1 MQEANSPRLSEACTD
16 YLSRHF
22 QLLREAVEA
31 GQDGVTIAERHAR
44 VYDGLLQS
52 LCCAADPAAERA
64 KRGRRLALVAVGG
77 YGRRMVAPYSDI
89 DVLFLCDD
97 PAEPGLQQR
106 IERVLF
112 PLWNAGVDV
121 GHAVRGL
128 DETLE
133 LARTDIRTSTTLL
146 DLRHIAGE
154 QEIVDELVQRGRQE
168 IFERSLEAF
177 LAALDQ
183 DTSSRHE
190 RFGGSLYLREPE
202 LKLGRGGLRDLDVV
216 LWAAAAFWGT
226 ADVDALVKLGALAAF
241 EATGLLAAR
250 KHLWTV
256 RARLHVNSGRRQ
268 DRLNFEDQEGIAAQL
283 GYADGVALGVEQF
296 MQTHYRHAR
305 TIARLV
311 DAMTERVRRASL
323 PAPSKIEELGGGLS
337 VRDGR
342 LAVDPDL
349 LAESPRLA
357 LDLYREVAER
367 ELPCDPA
374 ARDEVASAAADL
386 DWCRQLRRDPSAA
399 QRFCELLERAE
410 AAPVRHGSLL
420 EELHDTGV
428 LAALVP
434 ELDAVTGCVSHD
446 AYHAYTVDAQ
456 SVMAVDMLRALS
468 RGDMAEA
475 HVGVSRCAA
484 EMLRPL
490 PVHLAL
496 LLHGVGVGQ
505 SDDPPSHAAA
515 LAGVAAERLGL
526 EASDI
531 DYLRW
536 LITHQATMYHW
547 ALRRDVTD
555 PEAIAE
561 LAAQVPSPHHLR
573 DMYLVNFIC
582 VATANPTAM
591 TVWTARML
599 EDLYRAVLALL
610 EGADRPSAEMRR
622 QAAIDAVDDPEESA
636 ALAAFVASLPDRYA
650 LANTVEGMRFHH
662 RVIAAE
668 RDGLAFGATPSGV
681 GPGTLEL
688 VVATDDRPGVLADVT
703 AALAAA
709 NFGIDWAQ
717 LYTRVRDD
725 GPDQAFDIFH
735 LTHARMGAADDMQIE
750 LEGLRERLLAVLHG
764 RATAAQL
771 LRENSAPPSW
781 TRTGP
786 RVRTEIHIDNATSAR
801 STIIDVYT
809 RDRPHLLHTIAR
821 TLHESGLSIDLAKVN
836 TEGNRVA
843 DVFYVRTK
851 DGGKLA
857 GRGRVRE
864 LSGRLRSELAALD
877 AVGKG

>member
-1 MQEANSPRLSEACTD
+1 MLEATSPRLSEACTD

-22 QLLREAVEA
+22 QLLRQAVEA
-31 GQDGVTIAERHAR
+31 GQDGVTVAERHAR

-64 KRGRRLALVAVGG
+64 KRGHRLALVAVGG
-77 YGRRMVAPYSDI
+77 YGRSMVAPFSDI

-97 PAEPGLQQR
+97 PAEPGLEGR

-112 PLWNAGVDV
+112 PLWDAGVAV

-154 QEIVDELVQRGRQE
+154 QSLVEELQRRGREE
-168 IFERSLEAF
+168 IFEHALESF

-183 DTSSRHE
+183 DTTSRHE
-190 RFGGSLYLREPE
+190 RYGGSLYLREPE

-216 LWAAAAFWGT
+216 LWAAAAHWGT
-226 ADVDALVKLGALAAF
+226 ADVDALVKLGALADF
-241 EATGLLAAR
+241 ERTALVAAR

-256 RARLHVNSGRRQ
+256 RARLHVNAGRRQ

-283 GYADGVALGVEQF
+283 GYTDGVSLGVEQF

-305 TIARLV
+305 AIARLV
-311 DAMTERVRRASL
+311 DAMSERVRRASR
-323 PAPSKIEELGGGLS
+323 PSPRTIEVLEGGLC
-337 VRDGR
+337 VEDGR
-342 LAVDPDL
+342 LSLDPDEL
-349 LAESPRLA
+349 RDVPRLA
-357 LDLYREVAER
+357 LDLYHAVAQR
-367 ELPCDPA
+367 ALPCDPA
-374 ARDEVASAAADL
+374 ARDAVASAAADF
-386 DWCRQLRRDPSAA
+386 DWCRQLRRDPAA
-399 QRFCELLERAE
+399 AKRFTELLVRAE
-410 AAPVRHGSLL
+410 TAPVRRGSLL

-434 ELDAVTGCVSHD
+434 ELEAVTGRVSHD

-456 SVMAVDMLRALS
+456 SVMAVDKLRALS
-468 RGDMAEA
+468 RGDLAEE
-475 HVGVSRCAA
+475 HVSVSRCAA

-515 LAGVAAERLGL
+515 IAGVVAKRLGL
-526 EASDI
+526 KDSDAAHV
-531 DYLRW
+531 RW
-536 LITHQATMYHW
+536 LIAHQATMYHW
-547 ALRRDVTD
+547 ALRRDLTD
-555 PEAIAE
+555 PETIAE
-561 LAAQVPSPHHLR
+561 LAAQIESPHHLR

-599 EDLYRAVLALL
+599 EDLYRATLAIL
-610 EGADRPSAEMRR
+610 EGAQRPSAQMRR
-622 QAAIDAVDDPEESA
+622 QAAIDAVDDPDERA
-636 ALAAFVASLPDRYA
+636 ALAAFVESLPDRYA
-650 LANTVEGMRFHH
+650 LANTVEGMRFHQG
-662 RVIAAE
+662 VIAEE

-688 VVATDDRPGVLADVT
+688 VVATDDRAGLLADVT

-717 LYTRVRDD
+717 LYTRVRK
-725 GPDQAFDIFH
+725 GQPDQAFDIFH
-735 LTHARMGAADDMQIE
+735 ITHARMEAEDDMAIE

-764 RATAAQL
+764 RATASQL

-786 RVRTEIHIDNATSAR
+786 RVRTEVHIDNATSAH

-821 TLHESGLSIDLAKVN
+821 TLHEAGLSIDLAKVN

-843 DVFYVRTK
+843 DVFYVKTAQ
-851 DGGKLA
+851 GGKLE

-864 LSGRLRSELAALD
+864 LSSRLRSELAALD